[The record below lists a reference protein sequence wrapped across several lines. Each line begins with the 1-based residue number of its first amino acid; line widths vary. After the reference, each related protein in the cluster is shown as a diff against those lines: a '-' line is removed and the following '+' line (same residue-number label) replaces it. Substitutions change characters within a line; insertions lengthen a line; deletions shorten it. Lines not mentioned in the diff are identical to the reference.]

1 MVIHEALI
9 PARLRAATGMC
20 FVVATI
26 TIELTAIKTFITFG
40 TLIGIASRRLDQ
52 ALKTWHCDGGKR

>member
-1 MVIHEALI
+1 
-9 PARLRAATGMC
+9 MC